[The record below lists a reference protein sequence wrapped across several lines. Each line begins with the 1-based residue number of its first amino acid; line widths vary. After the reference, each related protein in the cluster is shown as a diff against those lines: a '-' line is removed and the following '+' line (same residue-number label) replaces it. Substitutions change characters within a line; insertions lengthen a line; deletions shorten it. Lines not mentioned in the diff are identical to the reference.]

1 MQTRKAASVLP
12 VPVGAAISVSRPCA
26 IAGQPCAWASVGPP
40 GKRRSNQARTAGW
53 KEASASM
60 AGANVARPRGENQ
73 AKSRLPAKS
82 GSVGGAPGRAKRA
95 TVGRA
100 MSPSARRTPVIVGI
114 GLSDHPKA
122 PGLTALGHHAQAMQR
137 ALADCGLAKREI
149 DGYVAAGG

>member
-26 IAGQPCAWASVGPP
+26 IAGQPCACASVGPP

-60 AGANVARPRGENQ
+60 AAANVARRTGENQ
-73 AKSRLPAKS
+73 AKSRRTRPRGGGGA
-82 GSVGGAPGRAKRA
+82 VGGAPGGAKRA
-95 TVGRA
+95 GVGST
-100 MSPSARRTPVIVGI
+100 MSPSARRTPVIAGI

-122 PGLTALGHHAQAMQR
+122 PRLGALAHHAQAMQR
-137 ALADCGLAKREI
+137 ALDDCGLAKREI
-149 DGYVAAGG
+149 DGYV